1 MDNNK
6 NLEQGKRI
14 LELRT
19 RKGLTQEELSK
30 ITKISVPYISR
41 IEKGKVNVTM
51 KTLIEM
57 SKALD
62 CSIQYLENGY
72 EQSPTK
78 ETISES
84 SSNVSQV
91 KRIRKSEPFM
101 KDKDFAKYRKDI
113 REAIDDIIYNCDD
126 EMIKSLKTI
135 IEKISDYSF
144 TRNSMEQMDN
154 EHKEMY
160 HDRCLKYIEDISN
173 ELEYQIAH
181 FLPED

>member
-1 MDNNK
+1 MESK
-6 NLEQGKRI
+6 TLEQAKRI

-30 ITKISVPYISR
+30 MTNISVPYISR
-41 IEKGKVNVTM
+41 IEKGKVNITM

-62 CSIQYLENGY
+62 CSIQYLEDGY
-72 EQSPTK
+72 EQPSIK
-78 ETISES
+78 ETTSDS

-91 KRIRKSEPFM
+91 KRVRKSEPYM

-113 REAIDDIIYNCDD
+113 RESIDDIIYNCDGD
-126 EMIKSLKTI
+126 MIRSLKTI

-144 TRNSMEQMDN
+144 TRNSMEQMDI
-154 EHKEMY
+154 ESVAMHY
-160 HDRCLKYIEDISN
+160 DRCLKYIEDISS
-173 ELEYQIAH
+173 ELEYQVAH
-181 FLPED
+181 FLPEE